1 MEQKKAKRTSKKP
14 HVQGQNLNVQAVE
27 EIMAI
32 PEFDILGKDQSH
44 EKVLSA
50 QQFRRR
56 QLTARHLALLSIT
69 MGLSSAVPLPAVL
82 NSFFR
87 EASFKRMSAKNTS
100 NFFVYQAPKET
111 ELTTTDLTGTA
122 GTNSNDT
129 QGTADASE
137 TTKKGSAKRVKAK
150 ERSVRPFDLEEQCP
164 PPIHANGF
172 VNPAHISRLSTSSY
186 YAPYFDHF
194 LRSDKAFCTELVYGF
209 FRNAGFFKL
218 ILKDYLK
225 NPEKLPKNCLY
236 ALCLGI
242 YELLFIDLTKKKI
255 KSKNKAATHATLYEY
270 VEIIKTEYGDSL
282 AGLVNAVLRQVHTDK
297 EKLLKKIADAKELI
311 NTPIAANKIP
321 TKKVLRS
328 IHELADLPLIFTEE
342 MSHKFLQIM
351 PAESFHI
358 PVPTYRINIR
368 YTGESNNSENV
379 FSLFSIHDMTCIYL
393 IDIKEEEKNAIEEL
407 VSLYT
412 EYDYAQKGGTDPKD
426 SVITV
431 KDWEKKGLLSRQG
444 VASQTLAKKVAEFVH
459 AKFKLTDYDPKLD
472 NTANTDFRFWD
483 ACCGRGGKSSALLES
498 GVPIYLC
505 SDPNGERIDYTIE
518 SLARLGLVN
527 KETKAKVAGNGCGE
541 KAPFFCV
548 SSAQEIALAL
558 SQTQEETD
566 KRTIQLDDYNKHKNI
581 ESPQEQRSLGEYS
594 SLYDVPEI
602 EKQEQKNTKLW
613 LKNLQQFSCILVD
626 APCTTSGTIG
636 RNPEVKHR
644 ITQNSLENTI
654 RTQRQILE
662 STWQC
667 LQKDG
672 YLIYATCSCFKRENE
687 GQIADFLKNHNAT
700 LIEQEYII
708 PHEILEEF
716 KGHDVLFYAILQK
729 KDD

>member
-1 MEQKKAKRTSKKP
+1 MAKKLEKGASKKP
-14 HVQGQNLNVQAVE
+14 HVQGQKINVLSEAQS
-27 EIMAI
+27 MTI
-32 PEFDILGKDQSH
+32 PEFDILGKEQSH

-87 EASFKRMSAKNTS
+87 EASFKRMSTKNTS
-100 NFFVYQAPKET
+100 NFFVYEPPKET
-111 ELTTTDLTGTA
+111 GLTENTDSVMLQEQ
-122 GTNSNDT
+122 N
-129 QGTADASE
+129 E
-137 TTKKGSAKRVKAK
+137 SAKKVKQKSVKAK
-150 ERSVRPFDLEEQCP
+150 ERSVRPFNLEEACP
-164 PPIHANGF
+164 PPIHVNGF
-172 VNPAHISRLSTSSY
+172 ENPAHISRLSTSSY

-209 FRNAGFFKL
+209 FRNAGLFKL
-218 ILKDYLK
+218 ILKKYLEA
-225 NPEKLPKNCLY
+225 PEKLPKNCLF

-255 KSKNKAATHATLYEY
+255 RSKNKAATHATLYEY

-282 AGLVNAVLRQVHTDK
+282 AGLINAVLRKVHE
-297 EKLLKKIADAKELI
+297 EKAELLKKIHEAKTLI
-311 NTPIAANKIP
+311 NTPIEANKIP

-328 IHELADLPLIFTEE
+328 IHELADLPIIFTEE
-342 MSHKFLQIM
+342 MNHKFLQIM
-351 PAESFHI
+351 PAESFYI

-368 YTGESNNSENV
+368 YTGESNNSEDV
-379 FSLFSIHDMTCIYL
+379 FSLFSIYDMTCIYL
-393 IDIKEEEKNAIEEL
+393 TDVKEEEKNAIEEL

-412 EYDYAQKGGTDPKD
+412 EYDYSQKDGMPDPKN

-444 VASQTLAKKVAEFVH
+444 VASQVLAKRVADFVRE
-459 AKFKLTDYDPKLD
+459 KFKFNEYDPAKD
-472 NTANTDFRFWD
+472 DTENTDFRFWD
-483 ACCGRGGKSSALLES
+483 VCCGRGGKSSALMEN
-498 GVPIYLC
+498 GIPIYLC
-505 SDPNGERIDYTIE
+505 TDPNAERLDYAME
-518 SLARLGLVN
+518 SFARLELVD
-527 KETKAKVAGNGCGE
+527 KDVKAKVALNGCGD
-541 KAPFFCV
+541 KAPFFNV
-548 SSAQEIALAL
+548 ASAQEIALAL
-558 SQTQEETD
+558 SQTQEEAD
-566 KRTIQLDDYNKHKNI
+566 ARSIQLDDYNKYKNI

-594 SLYDVPEI
+594 TLYDVPELE
-602 EKQEQKNTKLW
+602 EKKPAKTRLW
-613 LKNLQQFSCILVD
+613 LDGLHKFSCILVD

-654 RTQRQILE
+654 RTQRQILD

-667 LQKDG
+667 LQKGG

-687 GQIADFLKNHNAT
+687 GQITDFLKSHDGT
-700 LIEQEYII
+700 IVEQEYVV
-708 PHEILEEF
+708 PHDIMEEF
-716 KGHDVLFYAILQK
+716 KGHDVLFYGILQK
-729 KDD
+729 NSD